1 MRSFRLTRG
10 HTLMEAML
18 ASAIALVCALVF
30 AATMPVANVTRG
42 KSALMNNATSLA
54 QKTIE
59 RVRQEGYAN
68 STANRLVAIG
78 LAESATPVNI
88 GALGFGPPGEM
99 ALEATN
105 IDAAQG
111 DAPAQVLPDGRGF
124 IKTEQMGMDMRRV
137 TVIIGWREK
146 DRIRSVRV
154 GTLLGNF

>member
-1 MRSFRLTRG
+1 MRSSRLTRG

-68 STANRLVAIG
+68 ASANRLVAIG
-78 LAESATPVNI
+78 LAESATPVNV
-88 GALGFGPPGEM
+88 GALGFGSPGEM

-105 IDAAQG
+105 IDAGQG

-124 IKTEQMGMDMRRV
+124 IKTESVGLDMRRV